1 MRAHLVRVRVR
12 VRLRVRLRVRVIVD
26 GVRAH
31 RGDSLARPPLRAW
44 TGITWGCRLDI
55 HTVAGWAPRVA
66 GMGYMRLQA
75 GGAVRCAPIMEKR
88 GTPLTRHSA
97 VGEARQCALAM

>member
-44 TGITWGCRLDI
+44 MGITWGCRLHI
-55 HTVAGWAPRVA
+55 HTVAGWAPRAA
-66 GMGYMRLQA
+66 GLGVHGVA
-75 GGAVRCAPIMEKR
+75 GGAGRGAPIMEKR

>member
-1 MRAHLVRVRVR
+1 MASPARRSAPGRASH
-12 VRLRVRLRVRVIVD
+12 
-26 GVRAH
+26 G
-31 RGDSLARPPLRAW
+31 AW
-44 TGITWGCRLDI
+44 APG
-55 HTVAGWAPRVA
+55 VAGL
-66 GMGYMRLQA
+66 GCKGLQA